1 MGFINEL
8 VKEFFDKLFPFPLNK
23 EDVSAEYEDKN
34 HDINVYGGQ
43 GITIY
48 N

>member
-1 MGFINEL
+1 MGFFNDLIKDLIEIL
-8 VKEFFDKLFPFPLNK
+8 IKNK

>member
-1 MGFINEL
+1 MGFFDSLIEEL
-8 VKEFFDKLFPFPLNK
+8 IEILILNK
-23 EDVSAEYEDKN
+23 EDVSAEYEDKS
-34 HDINVYGGQ
+34 HDINVYGGN

>member
-1 MGFINEL
+1 MGF
-8 VKEFFDKLFPFPLNK
+8 FDDLIIDVIKKLIPFNK